1 MVQRS
6 EGHVKLQESQK
17 KIDGADT
24 KDKAWRM
31 RRVSPGRVIS
41 SEDVKVGID

>member
-17 KIDGADT
+17 KFDGVDT
-24 KDKAWRM
+24 KAK
-31 RRVSPGRVIS
+31 SGGC
-41 SEDVKVGID
+41 VGFPQEEL